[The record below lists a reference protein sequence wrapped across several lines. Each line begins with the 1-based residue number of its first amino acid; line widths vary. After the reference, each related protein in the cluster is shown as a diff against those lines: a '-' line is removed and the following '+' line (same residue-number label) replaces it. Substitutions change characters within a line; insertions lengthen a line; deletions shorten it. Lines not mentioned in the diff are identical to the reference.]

1 MDVPE
6 LVRDAL
12 GGEEIQAGV
21 NLGDEDTVCLTPTRT
36 LLYRAEG
43 LLSDEKVEEYP
54 HDVERL
60 AVSEG
65 RRKTKFTLHYV
76 DDARS
81 FSVPSS
87 RDTQVLELLFRGI
100 LRTADV
106 IEPDENV
113 AGAFRFSEL
122 AVVVTDARVV
132 RHIGAA
138 VWTDD
143 YQVYPYADLTG
154 LSFEQGSVAT
164 EVVLEIDGRPQR
176 VKTPNE
182 QARKVQQ
189 VIEETAFEYHGVSS
203 LEELN
208 AAVGT
213 DETDA
218 TTETDDGGL
227 GLGSGVEP
235 LVTNAEES
243 SMDEPMEPASR
254 SNTASDTDQPDRGT
268 DGVGQTDTAA
278 TTGESPR
285 SEPSSRRTNATG
297 NDTTSA
303 SSEDIAAVEE
313 RLSELT
319 TAVQRQNEL
328 LEEQHDTIEQLVR
341 ELREGRG

>member
-1 MDVPE
+1 MDVPD

-21 NLGDEDTVCLTPTRT
+21 NLGDEDAVCLTPTRT

-43 LLSDEKVEEYP
+43 LLSDEKVEEFP

-76 DDARS
+76 DDSRS

-87 RDTQVLELLFRGI
+87 RDTQALELLFRGI
-100 LRTADV
+100 LRTAGV
-106 IEPDENV
+106 IETDENI

-122 AVVVTDARVV
+122 AVIVTDARVV

-154 LSFEQGSVAT
+154 LAFEQGSVAT
-164 EVVLEIDGRPQR
+164 EVVLEIDGRPHR
-176 VKTPNE
+176 LKTPNE

-218 TTETDDGGL
+218 TTEDDGGL

-235 LVTNAEES
+235 LVTDADGS
-243 SMDEPMEPASR
+243 SMDEPMEPGSR
-254 SNTASDTDQPDRGT
+254 SNTTAETDTPDRGT
-268 DGVGQTDTAA
+268 DGVAGTDTAA
-278 TTGESPR
+278 TTGHSPR
-285 SEPSSRRTNATG
+285 SDSADRREGATG
-297 NDTTSA
+297 
-303 SSEDIAAVEE
+303 EDIAAVEE
-313 RLSELT
+313 QLSELT
-319 TAVQRQNEL
+319 AAVQRQNEL
-328 LEEQHDTIEQLVR
+328 LEKQHDTIEQLVR

>member
-1 MDVPE
+1 MDVPD

-43 LLSDEKVEEYP
+43 LLSDEKVEEFP
-54 HDVERL
+54 HDIERL

-100 LRTADV
+100 LRTAGV
-106 IEPDENV
+106 IEADENI

-154 LSFEQGSVAT
+154 LAFERGSVAT

-176 VKTPNE
+176 VKTPND
-182 QARKVQQ
+182 QARKVQE

-218 TTETDDGGL
+218 PAEDDDGL

-235 LVTNAEES
+235 LVTDADGS

-254 SNTASDTDQPDRGT
+254 SDTTADTDAHDSRV
-268 DGVGQTDTAA
+268 DGVRQTDAA
-278 TTGESPR
+278 TATGHSSRSAP
-285 SEPSSRRTNATG
+285 SEPRDDATENG
-297 NDTTSA
+297 TTGPT
-303 SSEDIAAVEE
+303 SEDIAAVEE

-328 LEEQHDTIEQLVR
+328 LEEQHDIIEQLVR